1 MSIFQERKVR
11 DEVMRDIRSWI
22 VDRVSSSQDK
32 VTNL

>member
-11 DEVMRDIRSWI
+11 DEVMRDIRCWI
-22 VDRVSSSQDK
+22 VDRVSSTQDK